1 MAIQELRVSTK
12 LFCNENNFVFS
23 YDPGSHP
30 VQINYFSS
38 SSVLDGDY
46 DSTGDG
52 SNDVARLLNERRFLF
67 AAIGD
72 EDKECSPNYGN

>member
-1 MAIQELRVSTK
+1 M
-12 LFCNENNFVFS
+12 
-23 YDPGSHP
+23 
-30 VQINYFSS
+30 
-38 SSVLDGDY
+38 LDGDY